1 MLADTK
7 EDCSFAELMD
17 ARWNLYK
24 LLQWLFYA
32 PLDSRSIDSFKQF
45 GNVDSLGELGRG
57 GLLLKEFFTSPADL
71 LAERVEFS
79 RLFIGPGTLPAPPWE
94 SFYTSSE
101 QNLFDEAMYKV
112 REHYHKEDLIYKKEN
127 NEPDD
132 HLLLEIEF
140 MLHLISQCTKQ
151 SEQQQ
156 IAHYLKR
163 QSEFLIQHL
172 GRWIKQFGEKLAEST
187 ESKLYSGAAYLAAD
201 FITNDMQ
208 YVKELMEGM
217 ADD

>member
-1 MLADTK
+1 MALLK
-7 EDCSFAELMD
+7 EECSVSELME
-17 ARWNLYK
+17 ARWNLYQ
-24 LLQWLFYA
+24 LLHWLFSA
-32 PLDSRSIDSFKQF
+32 PLDSRSIDSFNQF
-45 GNVDSLGELGRG
+45 GNVESLGELGRG

-79 RLFIGPGTLPAPPWE
+79 RLFIGPGSLPAPPWE

-112 REHYHKEDLIYKKEN
+112 REHYHGEDLIYEKEN

-140 MLHLISQCTKQ
+140 MLHLISQSTKQ
-151 SEQQQ
+151 SDQHQ
-156 IAHYLKR
+156 IAHYLKK
-163 QSEFLIQHL
+163 QNEFLMQHL
-172 GRWIKQFGEKLAEST
+172 GNWVKQFGEMLAEST

-201 FITNDMQ
+201 FITSDMQ

>member
-1 MLADTK
+1 MALLK
-7 EDCSFAELMD
+7 EECSVSELMQ
-17 ARWNLYK
+17 ARWNLYQ
-24 LLQWLFYA
+24 LLHWLFYA
-32 PLDSRSIDSFKQF
+32 PVESCSIDTFNQV

-57 GLLLKEFFTSPADL
+57 GILLKEFFTSPADL

-79 RLFIGPGTLPAPPWE
+79 RLFIGPGSLPAPPWE

-112 REHYHKEDLIYKKEN
+112 REHYHSEDLIYEKEN

-140 MLHLISQCTKQ
+140 MLHLISQCMNQ
-151 SEQQQ
+151 SDQQQ
-156 IAHYLKR
+156 ITHYLKK
-163 QSEFLIQHL
+163 QNEFLMQHL
-172 GRWIKQFGEKLAEST
+172 GQWVKQFGEKLAEST
-187 ESKLYSGAAYLAAD
+187 KSKLYSGAAYLAAD
-201 FITNDMQ
+201 FITSDIR
-208 YVKELMEGM
+208 YVKELMEGL